1 MSINF
6 LSCNTSPLT
15 VFVPDAQNPWDAIK
29 IRHLHNRFGFG
40 IETAQIANALSKSP
54 EAYVDQL
61 VDAAINLAP
70 TVSPAWAPLDQVDYA
85 ANGFT
90 YSEESNATLVDETQY
105 TFIKELIDNGVRGR
119 MTLFWHNHLVTRANE
134 YDFAGYAFRYF
145 LALQKNCIGN
155 FKSFISEMG
164 KNDAMLK
171 FLNGFENT
179 AGSPNENYARE
190 LYELFTLGEGNG
202 YTEDDIV
209 HTARALTGFN
219 EYVNGDNS
227 SILFNEPSFDID
239 DKTIFGQTG
248 NWDYDDVM
256 NILFEQKSDLIARFV
271 CEKIY
276 KYFVSPDV
284 DDEIQQNIIGPL
296 ATIFIN
302 NNFDLAPVLRTLFK
316 SEHFFDK
323 KARNVII
330 KSPLDLIIQFITT
343 TGFDFGDYEIN
354 KESIKNVSNI
364 FGQDILNPPTV
375 AGWEGD
381 RSWLNSGTITFRSA
395 YLCKDVL
402 FWAWEQNQEQF
413 RQFAINISQNSND
426 AEVVTKD
433 IFEALMVEV
442 PYTLDDFE
450 TGIDIFKSRVPSNYF
465 EQNIWTLGFEGVPLQ
480 VRDLIEYIV
489 SLPDYQIK

>member
-134 YDFAGYAFRYF
+134 YEFAGYAFRYF

-248 NWDYDDVM
+248 NWGYDDVID
-256 NILFEQKSDLIARFV
+256 ILFQEKADLVANYICTKLYA
-271 CEKIY
+271 
-276 KYFVSPDV
+276 YFVSP
-284 DDEIQQNIIGPL
+284 EINETIVTQL
-296 ATIFIN
+296 ATTFVA
-302 NNFDLAPVLRTLFK
+302 NNFELVPVYKQLFK
-316 SEHFFDK
+316 SNHFFDEL
-323 KARNVII
+323 AMGTIV
-330 KSPLDLIIQFITT
+330 KSPFDVFNCFFNDSELFVSEQFKLDLIWFNGQL
-343 TGFDFGDYEIN
+343 GQWLFD
-354 KESIKNVSNI
+354 
-364 FGQDILNPPTV
+364 PTDV
-375 AGWEGD
+375 AGWQGNHDWINSSTLIGRWQGFEYFLWDIWDNYNASLSDLALRFAAITETDPALITQLIVDHFITEGLQTAAD
-381 RSWLNSGTITFRSA
+381 YTIATDVFKDQIPQNYYDNNLWNLSWDT
-395 YLCKDVL
+395 
-402 FWAWEQNQEQF
+402 
-413 RQFAINISQNSND
+413 
-426 AEVVTKD
+426 
-433 IFEALMVEV
+433 V
-442 PYTLDDFE
+442 PY
-450 TGIDIFKSRVPSNYF
+450 
-465 EQNIWTLGFEGVPLQ
+465 Q
-480 VRDLIEYIV
+480 VIV
-489 SLPDYQIK
+489 LLFHITKLPEFQLK